1 MRHKK
6 RQRVIKQGGREVG
19 KPKQGDKNQQT
30 GCAWS
35 DHTEPHYFET
45 PTELI
50 RKQKPNPEANKTTRE
65 LGAQSIR
72 IFHDMENYL

>member
-1 MRHKK
+1 MGHKEK
-6 RQRVIKQGGREVG
+6 EENHQERRQGSGEAE
-19 KPKQGDKNQQT
+19 QGDEDQQT
-30 GCAWS
+30 GGAWS
-35 DHTEPHYFET
+35 GHTEPHYFET

-50 RKQKPNPEANKTTRE
+50 RKQKPNPEANETTRE